1 MDIYHQILI
10 FMFTGIVE
18 QLATIKKIEKV
29 NSNII
34 VTLQSNITSQLQIDQ
49 SISHNGIC
57 LTVEKISGDEYCVT
71 AIAETIQKTNIGFW
85 KTDDK
90 INIERCLQMNGR
102 LDGHIVQGHVD
113 TVGECM
119 IYAEKDGS
127 WEYTIEIPKQ
137 FASLIIE
144 KGSICLNGISLTIFN
159 VGDNTFT
166 VAIIPYTYEHTNM
179 HQLKIGDRVN
189 IEFDIIG
196 KYINRMK
203 SLESQ

>member
-1 MDIYHQILI
+1 
-10 FMFTGIVE
+10 MFTGIVE

-29 NSNII
+29 NSNIT
-34 VTLQSNITSQLQIDQ
+34 VTLQSNIACQLQIDQ

-57 LTVEKISGDEYCVT
+57 LTVEKINGNEYSVT
-71 AIAETIQKTNIGFW
+71 AIDETIQKTNIGFW
-85 KTDDK
+85 KTGDK
-90 INIERCLQMNGR
+90 INIERCLIMNGR

-113 TVGECM
+113 TVGEC
-119 IYAEKDGS
+119 IAYAEKNGS
-127 WEYTIEIPKQ
+127 WEYTIEMPKQ

-159 VGDNTFT
+159 ITENTFT

-179 HQLKIGDRVN
+179 HQLKIGDKVN